1 MRIEIQHSEIFT
13 AKTVAFK
20 SSNEQKEL
28 IMVKSVHYVTDQ
40 NVVVLITTF
49 FIPLLFEPFIS
60 TS

>member
-20 SSNEQKEL
+20 SSNEQK
-28 IMVKSVHYVTDQ
+28 VNYGKSVNYVTDK

-60 TS
+60 TL

>member
-1 MRIEIQHSEIFT
+1 MRIEIQHSETFT

-28 IMVKSVHYVTDQ
+28 IMVKSVHYVTDK

-49 FIPLLFEPFIS
+49 FIPLLY
-60 TS
+60 